1 MECDKGKKT
10 DEEIENEYIVSYRNF
25 YDNIIQ
31 NEMTRARAVRTAHRI
46 DEMMQFFAEEPKV
59 RKLKIWGYDKENM
72 SDNLYKEARQMNA
85 EKLKRAKEGGKFYG
99 DEDDL
104 DIEGD

>member
-1 MECDKGKKT
+1 
-10 DEEIENEYIVSYRNF
+10 
-25 YDNIIQ
+25 
-31 NEMTRARAVRTAHRI
+31 MTRARAVRTSHRI

-72 SDNLYKEARQMNA
+72 SDNLYKEARALNA
-85 EKLKRAKEGGKFYG
+85 DKLKRAREGGKFWG

-104 DIEGD
+104 DIEGERVFREIDSLKHQLVSAHFYDGEIQ